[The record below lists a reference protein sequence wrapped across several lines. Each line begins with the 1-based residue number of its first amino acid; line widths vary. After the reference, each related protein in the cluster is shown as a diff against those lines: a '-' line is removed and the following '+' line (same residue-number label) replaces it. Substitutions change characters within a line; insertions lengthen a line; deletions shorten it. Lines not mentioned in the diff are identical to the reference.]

1 MRSINLLLLFFLF
14 YPLKVLALQA
24 TGKAT
29 PVEKR
34 GGLSEYRLENGLRVL
49 LLPDSSTPV
58 VSLMVVYHVGSRNEA
73 VGHTG
78 ATHLLEHLLFKG
90 TPTFNKEKGTQI
102 AALLESLGADYNA
115 TTWFD
120 RTNYYE
126 TLPSERLEL
135 ALQIEADRMRN
146 ALILDSDRQ
155 SEMTVVRNEL
165 ELLENDPAAVL
176 DVQTYATAYREHPYH
191 HPTIGWRS
199 DVEGVPTERLK
210 QFYDTFYWPNNA
222 TLVVVGDF
230 EEARLLEQIQKHFA
244 AIPASPR
251 PIPQVYTV
259 EPKQQGERRFV
270 LRRAGE
276 VRYLQMVWHTVD
288 ARSPEIYPL
297 ILLEAILSQG
307 LTSRLQQLLV
317 ESQLAVAVDAQAA
330 RLYDPGTFEITA
342 TVASGVETL
351 TVEKVIRAEIER
363 LRKEKVSSEELNRAR
378 VQVLAEHAYASD
390 GPAAITAGLSEA
402 ISNGDWRVYT
412 DFEKNIEAVSAEQIQ
427 LVVQKYLLDD
437 NLTVGHFEPVKEP
450 PVEAGAAKAADPKV
464 GSVHLGHAWRRRG
477 EPRAEAGLKE
487 APAPATG
494 SGIPFAERIK
504 RTVLKN
510 GTVVLALERKTS
522 PTVVISGALNAGS
535 YFEPRHKL
543 HLAQITAAM
552 LSAGSRRHNKL
563 RLAQELESLGA
574 QLEFDTDNFILSFEG
589 RCRRQDLKQVL
600 SLLAEQLLS
609 PSFPEEELE
618 KLKKQTIAELMQDG
632 EDTYLRAYERLTQMI
647 FKPDNPYYRH
657 TTERLIRSVESIS
670 VKDVEGF
677 YHRHYAGSSMVISV
691 VGDMDAKIV
700 TEEIR
705 RLFEGWRTGIRQK
718 IEVASTPL
726 PQVSQRQYVQMRD
739 KANADIFIGH
749 PGGVKRSNP
758 DYHAAVLANH
768 ALGQSTLSSRLGLQ
782 VRDTEG
788 LTYGIISRFFEVGF
802 GDGPWAIS
810 VSASPENVERAIESS
825 MKVLRGYVRDGIT
838 DKELAESKSS
848 MIGVF
853 KVGLSTNS
861 GIADMLLE
869 MELHSLGLDYIDRY
883 PEYINSVS
891 KEEVNKA
898 IRKYFHPDKV
908 AISVAG
914 EASEQK

>member
-1 MRSINLLLLFFLF
+1 MRSIILLLLFSIF
-14 YPLKVLALQA
+14 YPLKILALQA
-24 TGKAT
+24 TEKIKL
-29 PVEKR
+29 VEKR
-34 GGLSEYRLENGLRVL
+34 GDLSEYRLENGLRVL

-73 VGHTG
+73 VGYTG

-126 TLPSERLEL
+126 TLPSDRLEL

-155 SEMTVVRNEL
+155 SEMVVVRNEL

-210 QFYDTFYWPNNA
+210 QFYDTFYWPDNA
-222 TLVVVGDF
+222 TLVLVGDF
-230 EEARLLEQIQKHFA
+230 EETKLLEQIQKYFA
-244 AIPASPR
+244 AIPASPK
-251 PIPQVYTV
+251 PIPRVYTV

-276 VRYLQMVWHTVD
+276 LRYLQMVWHTVD

-297 ILLEAILSQG
+297 IVLEAILSQG

-317 ESQLAVAVDAQAA
+317 ERQLAVDVDAQAV

-363 LRKEKVSSEELNRAR
+363 LRKEKISSEELNRAR
-378 VQVLAEHAYASD
+378 VQILAEHAYSSD
-390 GPAAITAGLSEA
+390 GPAAISSELSEA
-402 ISNGDWRVYT
+402 ISNGDWRIYT
-412 DFEKNIEAVSAEQIQ
+412 DFEKNIEAVSAEQIRS
-427 LVVQKYLLDD
+427 VVQKYFLDD
-437 NLTVGHFEPVKEP
+437 NLTVGHFEPVKELP
-450 PVEAGAAKAADPKV
+450 DGAGTSKVADPKV
-464 GSVHLGHAWRRRG
+464 RSVNLGYAWRRRG
-477 EPRAEAGLKE
+477 ESRAEGGLKE
-487 APAPATG
+487 VPSPATS
-494 SGIPFAERIK
+494 SGIPFAERIR

-510 GTVVLALERKTS
+510 GTVVLTLERKTS

-535 YFEPRHKL
+535 YFEPRHRP
-543 HLAQITAAM
+543 HLSQITAAM
-552 LSAGSRRHNKL
+552 LSAGSRRYNKL
-563 RLAQELESLGA
+563 QLAQELESIGA

-589 RCRRQDLKQVL
+589 RCRRQDLKRVL
-600 SLLAEQLLS
+600 SILAEQILS
-609 PSFPEEELE
+609 PSFSEQELE
-618 KLKKQTIAELMQDG
+618 KLKKQTIAELMQD
-632 EDTYLRAYERLTQMI
+632 EQDTYLRAYERLTQMI

-657 TTERLIRSVESIS
+657 TTERLISSVENIT
-670 VKDVEGF
+670 VKDVESF
-677 YHRHYAGSSMVISV
+677 YHRYYAGSSMVISI
-691 VGDMDAKIV
+691 VGDMDANIV
-700 TEEIR
+700 TEEVR
-705 RLFEGWRTGIRQK
+705 RLFEGWRAGIRQR
-718 IEVASTPL
+718 IEVASTPV

-749 PGGVKRSNP
+749 PGGIKRSNP
-758 DYHAAVLANH
+758 DYHAAILANH

-825 MKVLRGYVRDGIT
+825 MKVLRDYVRDGIT

-853 KVGLSTNS
+853 KVGLSTNA
-861 GIADMLLE
+861 GIADMMLE

-914 EASEQK
+914 EVSEQK